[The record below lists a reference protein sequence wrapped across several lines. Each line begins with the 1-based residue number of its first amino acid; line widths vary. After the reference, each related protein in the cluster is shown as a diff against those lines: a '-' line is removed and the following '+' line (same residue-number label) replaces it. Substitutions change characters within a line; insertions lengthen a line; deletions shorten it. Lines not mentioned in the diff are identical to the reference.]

1 MATRTLTAMFKTRG
15 EAERAE
21 QALASELGLDRS
33 TIQTSPG
40 TGVTDAGYDPARP
53 YEEKGFFASLK
64 NLMLPEEDRYAYAEG
79 MRRGAVLLNVKVDEG
94 QIDRASDVLEH
105 NGAMDLDAQET
116 EWRKSGWTGYDAT
129 AHGTLR
135 GAAAGTTPAVADRDE
150 TLQVVEEKLV
160 VGKRAVEGGRVR
172 VRSYVVETPVEE
184 NVTLHQERV
193 TVERHPVDRAATDAD
208 LAAFQER
215 TIEARATNEEA
226 VVSKET
232 RIVEEIGVRKEA
244 ADRVE
249 TVRDTVRKTQV
260 DVEDGTAG
268 RVGAAPAGTTTT
280 GTTTTGTTHG
290 GAPTGTGAAASV
302 DRTLNTNVSGTN
314 PGANAPDGTG
324 SNPPGTMASRAVD
337 KTLGTNISGANPER
351 K

>member
-21 QALASELGLDRS
+21 QALATELGVDRA

-40 TGVTDAGYDPARP
+40 AGVTDAGYDPARP

-64 NLMLPEEDRYAYAEG
+64 SSMLPEEDRYAYAEG
-79 MRRGAVLLNVKVDEG
+79 MRRGAVLLNVKVDDS
-94 QIDRASDVLEH
+94 QIDRASDVMEH
-105 NGAMDLDAQET
+105 AGAMDLDSQEA
-116 EWRKSGWTGYDAT
+116 EWRKSGWTGYDAA
-129 AHGTLR
+129 AHGALR
-135 GAAAGTTPAVADRDE
+135 GTATGTAPTAAAGQNE
-150 TLQVVEEKLV
+150 TIQVVEERLV

-172 VRSYVVETPVEE
+172 VRSYVVETAVEE

-193 TVERHPVDRAATDAD
+193 TVDRHPVDRVATPAD

-226 VVSKET
+226 VVGKDV

-260 DVEDGTAG
+260 EVEDGTTGRTGAPVAG
-268 RVGAAPAGTTTT
+268 TTPAGTT
-280 GTTTTGTTHG
+280 G
-290 GAPTGTGAAASV
+290 GAAKGTGAAASV

>member
-1 MATRTLTAMFKTRG
+1 MATRTLTAMFKTRS

-21 QALASELGLDRS
+21 QALTSELGLNRS
-33 TIQTSPG
+33 MIQTSPG
-40 TGVTDAGYDPARP
+40 TGVTDTGYDPARP

-94 QIDRASDVLEH
+94 QIDRASDILEH
-105 NGAMDLDAQET
+105 AGAMDLDAQEA
-116 EWRKSGWTGYDAT
+116 EWRKSGWTGYDAS
-129 AHGTLR
+129 AHGSLR
-135 GAAAGTTPAVADRDE
+135 GATAGAAPTALPDE
-150 TLQVVEEKLV
+150 TIKVVEEKLV

-193 TVERHPVDRAATDAD
+193 TVERQPVDRAATAAD

-215 TIEARATNEEA
+215 TIEARATSEEA
-226 VVSKET
+226 VVSKEA
-232 RIVEEIGVRKEA
+232 RIVEEIGVHKEA

-249 TVRDTVRKTQV
+249 TVRDTVRKTEV
-260 DVEDGTAG
+260 EVEDSAAHRAGTA
-268 RVGAAPAGTTTT
+268 AT
-280 GTTTTGTTHG
+280 GTTTTGTRTTG
-290 GAPTGTGAAASV
+290 GATTGGTGTGAAASV
-302 DRTLNTNVSGTN
+302 DRALNTNVSGTN

-324 SNPPGTMASRAVD
+324 NNPPGTMASRAVD